1 MRKAGNM
8 RYVSDMFNRSRVG
21 LAHGT
26 VDCSSRGSIAGRVRA
41 IIAWQRHDNLPSLL
55 ALLFLAGFALP
66 SFAQESRWG
75 SPEEETVKF
84 MIAAEAKWA
93 NSACSPQPDLKDVIA
108 DDFQG
113 TSPSGHRYDK
123 AKAIA
128 TDTKSLSRDCQLG
141 EVKVRFFGD
150 SIAIAYGAESAVS
163 KAKDGKETKHCLI
176 WTDTWLKRAGIWQ
189 IVAAQDTNIPCSP

>member
-1 MRKAGNM
+1 M

-75 SPEEETVKF
+75 SPEEETVKL

-93 NSACSPQPDLKDVIA
+93 NSACTPQPDLKDVIA

-113 TSPSGHRYDK
+113 TSPSGSRYDK

-128 TDTKSLSRDCQLG
+128 TDGKSVSRDCQLG

-163 KAKDGKETKHCLI
+163 KAKDGNETKRCLI
-176 WTDTWLKRAGIWQ
+176 WTDTWLKRAGKWQ
-189 IVAAQDTNIPCSP
+189 IVAAQDTDIPCKP

>member
-1 MRKAGNM
+1 MKFRSIIRASLVFCVGGF
-8 RYVSDMFNRSRVG
+8 VS
-21 LAHGT
+21 
-26 VDCSSRGSIAGRVRA
+26 SSY
-41 IIAWQRHDNLPSLL
+41 
-55 ALLFLAGFALP
+55 
-66 SFAQESRWG
+66 AQESRWG

-93 NSACSPQPDLKDVIA
+93 SSACSPQPDLKEVIA

-113 TSPSGHRYDK
+113 TSPSGRRYDK

-128 TDTKSLSRDCQLG
+128 TDTKSVSRDCQLG

-163 KAKDGKETKHCLI
+163 KAKDAKETKHCLI
-176 WTDTWLKRAGIWQ
+176 WTDTWLKRAGKWQ
-189 IVAAQDTNIPCSP
+189 IVAAQDTNIPCSR

>member
-1 MRKAGNM
+1 M
-8 RYVSDMFNRSRVG
+8 RYVSDMVNRSRVG

-41 IIAWQRHDNLPSLL
+41 IISWQRHDKLPFLL
-55 ALLFLAGFALP
+55 ALLFLGGFALP

-113 TSPSGHRYDK
+113 TSPSGRRYDK
-123 AKAIA
+123 AKAITSDIKA
-128 TDTKSLSRDCQLG
+128 LERDCQLG

-163 KAKDGKETKHCLI
+163 KAKDGKETKRCLI
-176 WTDTWLKRAGIWQ
+176 WTDTWLKRAGKWQ
-189 IVAAQDTNIPCSP
+189 IVAAQDTNITCNP

>member
-1 MRKAGNM
+1 M
-8 RYVSDMFNRSRVG
+8 RYVSDMVNRSRVG

-41 IIAWQRHDNLPSLL
+41 IISWQRHDKLPFLL
-55 ALLFLAGFALP
+55 ALLFLNGFALP

-113 TSPSGHRYDK
+113 TSPSGRRYDK
-123 AKAIA
+123 AKAITSDIKA
-128 TDTKSLSRDCQLG
+128 LERDCQLG

-176 WTDTWLKRAGIWQ
+176 WTDTWLKRAGKWQ
-189 IVAAQDTNIPCSP
+189 IVAAQDTNIPCNP